1 MFSSK
6 DNAPPPHAQRVR
18 SVADL
23 PPQRAP
29 ARYRI
34 RQADGSTRE
43 VLLNKR
49 HRQVLDLLRRGP
61 VFAASPLRISDAV
74 RELRADFGIAIHTA
88 MHPGDRSIG
97 SGDFGIYH
105 LVGSV
110 ALVQDTTDQPQ
121 EGGVAP

>member
-1 MFSSK
+1 MFSHH
-6 DNAPPPHAQRVR
+6 NAPPPDAQRVR

-23 PPQRAP
+23 PPHRAP

-34 RQADGSTRE
+34 RQADGSTRD

-74 RELRADFGIAIHTA
+74 RELRTDFGVEIHTE
-88 MHPGDRSIG
+88 MYRGDRASGAGDYGVYFLRCAIG
-97 SGDFGIYH
+97 AVAEEGI
-105 LVGSV
+105 
-110 ALVQDTTDQPQ
+110 TP
-121 EGGVAP
+121 